1 MIIESRFAVRAPQQ
15 QVWEFLV
22 DPAQMVTCVPGCSQV
37 EPIGENAYRATMAT
51 KVSLPIAVQ
60 VEPARRGRGEGA
72 PGGVPQ
78 KSRSGG
84 AQTKSGWRGD
94 LQPLD
99 ACREFWRARRGP
111 LPLTLTGRVTR
122 AA

>member
-1 MIIESRFAVRAPQQ
+1 MPVDGSDPAGRHLGVLHPDADSMHVTRGCVTSKTASPILLQ
-15 QVWEFLV
+15 LV
-22 DPAQMVTCVPGCSQV
+22 DHDGAL
-37 EPIGENAYRATMAT
+37 RATMAT

-84 AQTKSGWRGD
+84 AQTRSGWRGD

-99 ACREFWRARRGP
+99 ACREFWRARQDLNPRPPGS
-111 LPLTLTGRVTR
+111 
-122 AA
+122 